1 MDGDADE
8 RSQIRAFAA
17 ELGFDLDDDELTD
30 EILGVVR
37 TLEES
42 VANLD
47 EPIPETGSVGSW
59 SDDEYGALLD
69 VYEEPRSEADDGPLS
84 GLTFAVKDVIAV
96 EGLRLTLGSADFE
109 PVPSY
114 DAVAVERVLD
124 AGGAIVGK
132 ANTDKCAIGPTG
144 EFSERR
150 PVTNPTVPDRVPGGS
165 SSGPAAAVA
174 GGLVDAALGTD
185 TGGSVRIPAACCGL
199 VGMKP
204 THGLVPRYGLQDLAP
219 SADTIGPLARDVET
233 VARTLEVMAGY
244 DPRDPTSSHV
254 DVGSLT
260 DGLDDPGSVTIGV
273 PESFLDATA
282 EPVVEVIERLVDRLG
297 GRPEV
302 TVRRVDLDLG
312 EITNAHPLLS
322 SPELAWLLRQ
332 SFVVRGQGTQYEPE
346 WSELLD
352 GLEFNDHIALR
363 KVPSAYVD
371 AKTGGKSYAVGR
383 KEEIRFERH
392 LDEQFED
399 LDVLLTPTLRDLPPK
414 RDRTGGSHE
423 GVIKMTGNTGPISR
437 VGFPVVSVP
446 AGDVDGVPVGAQL
459 VAPAFDDG
467 TALQCARLVER
478 TRSGA
483 PTSE

>member
-1 MDGDADE
+1 MVHDEAE
-8 RSQIRAFAA
+8 RSEVRAFAA
-17 ELGFDLDDDELTD
+17 ALGFDIDDELTD
-30 EILGVVR
+30 EILDVVH
-37 TLEES
+37 TLETS
-42 VANLD
+42 VANLK
-47 EPIPETGSVGSW
+47 EPTPEQQSDGSW

-69 VYEEPRSEADDGPLS
+69 VYDEPRTTAEGGPLD
-84 GLTFAVKDVIAV
+84 GLTVAVKDVIAV

-114 DAVAVERVLD
+114 DAVVVERLLA
-124 AGGAIVGK
+124 AGGAVVGK

-150 PVTNPTVPDRVPGGS
+150 EVTNPTAPDRVPGGS

-174 GGLVDAALGTD
+174 AGIVDVGIGTD
-185 TGGSVRIPAACCGL
+185 TGGSVRIPAACCGI

-260 DGLDDPGSVTIGV
+260 DDLDDPGHLTVGMPT
-273 PESFLDATA
+273 SFLDATSDA
-282 EPVVEVIERLVDRLG
+282 VVDEITAVAGRLASEAD
-297 GRPEV
+297 V
-302 TVRRVDLDLG
+302 TVRDVDLELG
-312 EITNAHPLLS
+312 EIATAHPLLS

-346 WSELLD
+346 WTELLD
-352 GLEFNDHIALR
+352 RLTFNDHIALR

-371 AKTGGKSYAVGR
+371 EKTGGRSYALGR

-392 LDEQFED
+392 LNEQFEE
-399 LDVLLTPTLRDLPPK
+399 LDVLLTPTLRDVPPK

-423 GVIKMTGNTGPISR
+423 GVMKMTGNTGPISR

-459 VAPAFDDG
+459 IAPAFEDG
-467 TALQCARLVER
+467 RALAAARLVER
-478 TRSGA
+478 VR
-483 PTSE
+483 P